1 MLENA
6 VIKVVFLTF
15 YNMIQECE
23 SVFKS
28 EIYPGLFLYF
38 LLSDNVQSQYAEAS
52 EQKFV
57 LFYGRI

>member
-28 EIYPGLFLYF
+28 EIYPGLFFDTVGILIGNAVKLFCLIPLYPF
-38 LLSDNVQSQYAEAS
+38 L
-52 EQKFV
+52 
-57 LFYGRI
+57 